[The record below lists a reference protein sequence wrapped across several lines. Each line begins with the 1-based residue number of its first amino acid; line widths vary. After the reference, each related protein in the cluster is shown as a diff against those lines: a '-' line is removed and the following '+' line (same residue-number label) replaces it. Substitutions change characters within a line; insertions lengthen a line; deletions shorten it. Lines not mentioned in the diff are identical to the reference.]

1 MTGTSAEG
9 SCSMRLSSPHLT
21 ENKGDINMATN
32 AAGIIFSNLH
42 DANISELT
50 NIRTMSSVPF
60 GGRYR
65 FIDFALSN
73 MVHAGITD
81 VNVITHN
88 SYKSLM
94 DHVGSGKD
102 WDLARRSGG
111 LRILPPYI
119 SPSSKG
125 GTLYTTRLEAL
136 RSVLEVIANIKEDV
150 IVLSDCDSICNIDL
164 TDMLKQHAASGV
176 PVTIA
181 VKRMKLSE
189 EKAAHE
195 TVVVSDDDGYVKEVV
210 KAPTDI
216 DGELDVEMNIVA
228 IDKVFLYSS
237 VREAE
242 SRGSTSL
249 SADIM
254 PSRIAKRLVKVY
266 RYDGFYA
273 DVTSMA
279 DYYACSMSI
288 LEKGNRDAL
297 FAVKDRPILTKVRNS
312 APTKYVD
319 GCKVTN
325 SLIADGCVIEGE
337 VENSVLFRGVKVGK
351 GTVVKNSILFQDTL
365 TGENVFLNCVIADK
379 NTVITDNVMLSGHS
393 SVPFYIEKGRK
404 I

>member
-1 MTGTSAEG
+1 
-9 SCSMRLSSPHLT
+9 
-21 ENKGDINMATN
+21 MATN

-42 DANISELT
+42 DSNIPELT
-50 NIRTMSSVPF
+50 RVRTMSSVPF

-119 SPSSKG
+119 SPSSRG
-125 GTLYTTRLEAL
+125 GVLYTTRLEAL
-136 RSVLEVIANIKEDV
+136 RSVIEVIENIKEDV

-164 TDMLKQHAASGV
+164 SDMLRQHSASGV

-181 VKRMKLSE
+181 VKRMKLSR

-195 TVVVSDDDGYVKEVV
+195 TVLVSDGSGYVTDVV
-210 KAPTDI
+210 KSPAHTE
-216 DGELDVEMNIVA
+216 GEVDVEMNIVVV
-228 IDKVFLYSS
+228 DRSFLYST
-237 VREAE
+237 VLEAE
-242 SRGSTSL
+242 AEGYSSM

-254 PSRIAKRLVKVY
+254 PSRIEKRLIKVY
-266 RYDGFYA
+266 RYDGFYT

-288 LEKGNRDAL
+288 LEKENRDAL
-297 FAVKDRPILTKVRNS
+297 FGVKERPILTKVRNS
-312 APTKYVD
+312 APTKYID

-325 SLIADGCVIEGE
+325 SLIADGCLIEGE

-351 GTVVKNSILFQDTL
+351 GTVVKNSILFQDTV

-379 NTVITDNVMLSGHS
+379 NTFITDNVMLSGHS

>member
-1 MTGTSAEG
+1 
-9 SCSMRLSSPHLT
+9 
-21 ENKGDINMATN
+21 MATN

-73 MVHAGITD
+73 MVHAGITN

-88 SYKSLM
+88 AYQSLM

-119 SPSSKG
+119 SSSSKG

-136 RSVLEVIANIKEDV
+136 RSVLDVIAKIKEDV

-164 TDMLKQHAASGV
+164 SDMLKQHSESGV
-176 PVTIA
+176 PVTVA
-181 VKRMKLSE
+181 VKKMNLTE

-195 TVVVSDDDGYVKEVV
+195 TIVISDSNGYIREVI
-210 KAPTDI
+210 KSPAHT
-216 DGELDVEMNIVA
+216 DGEVDVEMNIVA
-228 IDKVFLYSS
+228 IDKNFLYAS

-242 SRGSTSL
+242 AKGYTSM

-254 PSRIAKRLVKVY
+254 PPRIEKRLVKIY
-266 RYDGFYA
+266 RYDGFYS

-288 LEKGNRDAL
+288 LEKENRDAL
-297 FAVKDRPILTKVRNS
+297 FGIKDRPILTKVRNS
-312 APTKYVD
+312 APTKYID

-325 SLIADGCVIEGE
+325 SLIADGCFIEGE
-337 VENSVLFRGVKVGK
+337 VENSILFRGVRVGK

-365 TGENVFLNCVIADK
+365 TGNNVFLNCVIADK
-379 NTVITDNVMLSGHS
+379 NTIITDNVMLSGHS

>member
-1 MTGTSAEG
+1 
-9 SCSMRLSSPHLT
+9 MR
-21 ENKGDINMATN
+21 KRGDNNMATN

-42 DANISELT
+42 DANIPELT
-50 NIRTMSSVPF
+50 RVRTMSSVPF

-73 MVHAGITD
+73 MVHSGITN

-88 SYKSLM
+88 AYQSLM

-119 SPSSKG
+119 TASSKG
-125 GTLYTTRLEAL
+125 GALYTTRLEAL
-136 RSVLEVIANIKEDV
+136 ISVLDVIANIKEDM
-150 IVLSDCDSICNIDL
+150 IVMSDCDALCNIDIS
-164 TDMLKQHAASGV
+164 DMIKQHVSSGV
-176 PVTIA
+176 QMTLA
-181 VKRMKLSE
+181 VKRMKISKQ
-189 EKAAHE
+189 KAVHE
-195 TVVVSDDDGYVKEVV
+195 TQVISDSDGFVTEMNRSPEDVQSEI
-210 KAPTDI
+210 DI
-216 DGELDVEMNIVA
+216 DMHINVVNRE
-228 IDKVFLYSS
+228 FLYTMIRNAQAKGYTSITDQILPTIADKKL
-237 VREAE
+237 VR
-242 SRGSTSL
+242 
-249 SADIM
+249 I
-254 PSRIAKRLVKVY
+254 Y
-266 RYDGFYA
+266 NYDGFYT

-288 LEKGNRDAL
+288 LEKDKRDAL
-297 FAVKDRPILTKVRNS
+297 FGVKERPILTKVRNS
-312 APTKYVD
+312 APTKYI
-319 GCKVTN
+319 GECKVTN

-351 GTVVKNSILFQDTL
+351 GTVVKNSILFQDTI